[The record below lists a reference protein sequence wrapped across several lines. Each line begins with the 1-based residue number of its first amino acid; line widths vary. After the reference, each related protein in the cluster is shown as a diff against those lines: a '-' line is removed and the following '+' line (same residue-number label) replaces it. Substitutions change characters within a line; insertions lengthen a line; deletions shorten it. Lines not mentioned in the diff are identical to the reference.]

1 MLLRIAASRACA
13 CYVLCTYIV
22 CYARIHLV
30 ISLAVAQSAFP
41 GRSEDDRCGLS
52 RFGLSCT
59 CLFLV

>member
-30 ISLAVAQSAFP
+30 ISLAVAQSVHFRDAP
-41 GRSEDDRCGLS
+41 RTIAAGCRVSG
-52 RFGLSCT
+52 
-59 CLFLV
+59 